1 MAPSNMTHRGA
12 KMAAEAKKL
21 IDHPAAK
28 WLMGVM
34 QALAVTII
42 VGTANSVGDKLNS
55 IISSLAAFNKDMA
68 LLQQQVNLNTNGLA
82 GQKTDVEQLKA
93 NVLRLDMR
101 VEQLERADRGGKSG
115 R

>member
-1 MAPSNMTHRGA
+1 MAPSNMNSRGA

-34 QALAVTII
+34 QALAVAII
-42 VGTANSVGDKLNS
+42 LGAANSVGDKLNS
-55 IISSLAAFNKDMA
+55 IINSLATFNKDMA
-68 LLQQQVNLNTNGLA
+68 LMQQQLNLNTTGLA
-82 GQKTDVEQLKA
+82 SQKSDVEQLKA
-93 NVLRLDMR
+93 NVLRLDLR
-101 VEQLERADRGGKSG
+101 VEQLERTERGGKGG